1 MAEVARPSQ
10 NQNER
15 AVRRTPG
22 WFDER
27 LDIGALYRKYG
38 RKAFPVHST
47 FFFGEMALFA
57 FVILVLT
64 GTYLAFIYVPSNA
77 DVTVNGETVPE
88 AFASVQLIE
97 SIPVANL
104 FRNVHHWAA
113 HVMVASILLHTL
125 RIFLSGTYRKPRE
138 INWIIGVVLLLLTL
152 GAAFY
157 GYGLPYD
164 SYAVTATGIGY
175 EIARSIPWV
184 GDVVSELAFGGT
196 FPTLGS
202 LSRMFALHVFV
213 IPLLIMGAVG
223 VHLLVIVKQ
232 KHSQPGYARRLAEPG
247 KVLGVPLWP
256 YQALLAL
263 QLLLVMFGVLCLLS
277 AFVPPHPLSAFGPP
291 TPETPEVKPD
301 WYLMWIYGMLRII
314 PPDVSFSLFGTTID
328 PTFIGGVLFPMVFFG
343 FLFAVPFLDRTNRQV
358 YGTYEYLEP
367 LRQVPVRLAVSAATL
382 VFLAALCLAAFY
394 DKYDLS
400 LTEIW
405 AIVVAAPVVAGSA
418 VYVIGRRFEPAH
430 RFDTRSSDVR
440 VAPEAPPTPLVE
452 PLHPAP
458 APTRAPAPAGVSV
471 AAPLPLPDERGKR
484 GFMPFPTVA
493 ERGERALDNVVT
505 SLHELGE
512 LAPLVR
518 QTDDPDELLEILTY
532 IESVRAGLADSNQ
545 TLIGVVRSEEELD
558 RSRER

>member
-1 MAEVARPSQ
+1 MTDTAQPSESQ
-10 NQNER
+10 SPGV
-15 AVRRTPG
+15 VRRTSG
-22 WFDER
+22 WVDER
-27 LDIGALYRKYG
+27 LNIGALYRKYG

-57 FVILVLT
+57 FVILIAT

-77 DVTVNGETVPE
+77 EVTVNGETVPE
-88 AFASVQLIE
+88 AYASVQLIE

-138 INWIIGVVLLLLTL
+138 VNWIIGVILLVLTL

-175 EIARSIPWV
+175 GIAHSIPWV
-184 GDVVSELAFGGT
+184 GDVVAELAFGGA

-202 LSRMFALHVFV
+202 LSRMFTLHVFV
-213 IPLLIMGAVG
+213 IPLGIIGVIGA
-223 VHLLVIVKQ
+223 HLLIIIKQ

-256 YQALLAL
+256 YQALLAI
-263 QLLLVMFGVLCLLS
+263 QLLLVMFGILCFLA
-277 AFVPPHPLSAFGPP
+277 AFVPPHPLSEFGPP

-314 PPDVSFSLFGTTID
+314 PADVSFSIFGATIG
-328 PTFIGGVLFPMVFFG
+328 PTFIGGVLFPAVFFG
-343 FLFAVPFLDRTNRQV
+343 LLTIVPFLDRTNRLV
-358 YGTYEYLEP
+358 LGTFEYLDP
-367 LRQVPVRLAVSAATL
+367 LRQVPMRLAITAGTL
-382 VFLAALCLAAFY
+382 ILLAALCLAAFY
-394 DKYDLS
+394 DDFDLS
-400 LTEIW
+400 LAQMW
-405 AIVVAAPVVAGSA
+405 AIVVLAPIAGGTA
-418 VYVIGRRFEPAH
+418 VYLLGRRWAPAQ
-430 RFDTRSSDVR
+430 RLDTRSSDTP
-440 VAPEAPPTPLVE
+440 VAPEEPVAEPTVPST
-452 PLHPAP
+452 PRTAP
-458 APTRAPAPAGVSV
+458 ATANLPSIAVPQ
-471 AAPLPLPDERGKR
+471 AAAFDGK
-484 GFMPFPTVA
+484 GKAEHSFLPFPTVA
-493 ERGERALDNVVT
+493 ERGERARDSVVT

-518 QTDDPDELLEILTY
+518 QTNDPDELIEILSY
-532 IESVRAGLADSNQ
+532 IEGIRLGLADSNQ
-545 TLIGVVRSEEELD
+545 TLIGVVRSKDEI
-558 RSRER
+558 ERTQEP

>member
-1 MAEVARPSQ
+1 V
-10 NQNER
+10 
-15 AVRRTPG
+15 VRRTTG
-22 WFDER
+22 WVDER
-27 LDIGALYRKYG
+27 LNIGALYRKYG

-57 FVILVLT
+57 FVILVAT

-77 DVTVNGETVPE
+77 EVTVDGETMPE
-88 AFASVQLIE
+88 AFASVRLIE

-138 INWIIGVVLLLLTL
+138 INWIVGIGLLLLTL

-202 LSRMFALHVFV
+202 VSRMFALHVFV
-213 IPLLIMGAVG
+213 IPLAIIALIG
-223 VHLLVIVKQ
+223 VHLLIIVKQ

-247 KVLGVPLWP
+247 KVLGVPFWP

-263 QLLLVMFGVLCLLS
+263 QLLLVMFGLLFLLS
-277 AFVPPHPLSAFGPP
+277 AFVPAHPLSEFGPP
-291 TPETPEVKPD
+291 SPETPEVKPD

-314 PPDVSFSLFGTTID
+314 PPDVSFSLLGTTID
-328 PTFIGGVLFPMVFFG
+328 PTFIGGVLFPIVFFG
-343 FLFAVPFLDRTNRQV
+343 LLFAVPFLDRTNRQV
-358 YGTYEYLEP
+358 RGTYEYLEP
-367 LRQVPVRLAVSAATL
+367 LRQVPVRLAVAAATL
-382 VFLAALCLAAFY
+382 VLLAALCVAAFY
-394 DKYDLS
+394 DDFDLS

-405 AIVVAAPVVAGSA
+405 AIVVITPVIAGGA
-418 VYVIGRRFEPAH
+418 VFLLARRLEPAQ
-430 RFDTRSSDVR
+430 RLDTRSSTTPV
-440 VAPEAPPTPLVE
+440 VLEAAAKPPEPSFPAPVPE
-452 PLHPAP
+452 PEPAP
-458 APTRAPAPAGVSV
+458 AVTASWDRAPAGDGRA
-471 AAPLPLPDERGKR
+471 KR
-484 GFMPFPTVA
+484 GFMPFPTVGA
-493 ERGERALDNVVT
+493 RGERALDSVVT

-518 QTDDPDELLEILTY
+518 QTEDPEELIEILTY
-532 IESVRAGLADSNQ
+532 VESIRAGLADSNQ
-545 TLIGVVRSEEELD
+545 TLIGVVRSEEEI
-558 RSRER
+558 ERAKEP

>member
-1 MAEVARPSQ
+1 MVHRTTGWV
-10 NQNER
+10 NER
-15 AVRRTPG
+15 
-22 WFDER
+22 
-27 LDIGALYRKYG
+27 LNISALYRKYG

-57 FVILVLT
+57 FVILVAT

-77 DVTVNGETVPE
+77 EITVDGETLPE
-88 AFASVQLIE
+88 AYASVRLIE

-138 INWIIGVVLLLLTL
+138 INWIVGVVLLVLTL

-213 IPLLIMGAVG
+213 IPLAIIG
-223 VHLLVIVKQ
+223 VIGLHLLIIVKQ

-256 YQALLAL
+256 YQALLAI
-263 QLLLVMFGVLCLLS
+263 QLLLVMFGILFFLS
-277 AFVPPHPLSAFGPP
+277 AFVPAHPLSEFGPP

-314 PPDVSFSLFGTTID
+314 PSDVSFSLLGTTID
-328 PTFIGGVLFPMVFFG
+328 PTFIGGVLFPAVFFG
-343 FLFAVPFLDRTNRQV
+343 LLTAVPFLDRTNRHV
-358 YGTYEYLEP
+358 RGTYEYLEP
-367 LRQVPVRLAVSAATL
+367 LRQVPVRLATTTATL
-382 VFLAALCLAAFY
+382 VFLASLCVAAFY
-394 DKYDLS
+394 DEFDMS
-400 LTEIW
+400 LTQIW
-405 AIVVAAPVVAGSA
+405 AIVVLVPVIAGAA
-418 VYVIGRRFEPAH
+418 VYLLVRRFEPVR
-430 RFDTRSSDVR
+430 RFDPRSSTMP
-440 VAPEAPPTPLVE
+440 VAPEVPAAAPVE
-452 PLHPAP
+452 RVLPEPAP
-458 APTRAPAPAGVSV
+458 APEPSPAVAAAPAGISTGVGS
-471 AAPLPLPDERGKR
+471 AKR
-484 GFMPFPTVA
+484 IFMPFPTVA
-493 ERGERALDNVVT
+493 ERGERALDSVVT

-512 LAPLVR
+512 MAPLIR
-518 QTDDPDELLEILTY
+518 QTDDPDELIEILNY
-532 IESVRAGLADSNQ
+532 VESIRLGLADSNQ
-545 TLIGVVRSEEELD
+545 TLIGVIRSEEEIE
-558 RSRER
+558 RSREP